1 MADILSAD
9 CGKADKNMKKK
20 IIRAV
25 VLSVA
30 FVAAVILSG
39 IWINRGEADMIVE
52 MESATLPT
60 VSFQSGGY
68 EINRLAGYRQE
79 MRIPAMRDT
88 ITPLDKN
95 GDVTLLVQKYGT
107 EPEKLISRLYTLD
120 GSEVLAEEVIT
131 DLGESVILHVGPDLK
146 ENTEAVL
153 QLILYPKNNEA
164 VYYYTRVIR
173 KTDSDVGECMD
184 FTRNLHESMLAKNE
198 AKVKPY
204 LETDETVVNRT
215 LHEVDIHAKPSQA
228 LWGNMNPKV
237 SDTVLWELKESNDT
251 YQSILL
257 KYRVQDKDE
266 ADRTEEYLVK
276 EFFKVRK
283 YGKKFYL
290 LDYERMMDR
299 ILDATTGFVTVQGI
313 DLGISGADVDYR
325 CTQDGTKTAF
335 VKNGELWCYDKKGD
349 TLSCVFSFRDGA
361 DSRGDYD
368 QHDVQI
374 VNMDEKGNLVFMVYG
389 YMNRGIHEGE
399 VGVAVY
405 KYRHDHSTIEE
416 KVFLSSDKAYAVA
429 SEELCRLVYYNEDS
443 HSIYLMKD
451 HALIA
456 QSTDGEEKRIL
467 AEDLETAD
475 YVVSDDG
482 RYVAWKKDNATV
494 ETFDFATEQGNTV
507 TAGAKEEL
515 CPLAFVGDDLILG
528 YLRTKEKGIGLSG
541 TSLTP
546 MYKLEI
552 RDPQNTVVKTYQE
565 SSVMVSDI
573 FVSDRM
579 VTLKRVKKS
588 SGTYRSIGDDYIT
601 NHEEQKE
608 QKVQLVS
615 YTTTDRQEQYR
626 LVFDERIQD
635 DSPRLRYPKQ
645 VMSDQTTVFDMK
657 SESDADCYYVYG
669 AGEMAGAY
677 DRAGYA
683 VQKADEIEGVVVSA
697 NQTYVWERGNYQGWY
712 QIPSLRGRARKSGET
727 TLDVCL
733 KLMLAYEDVEKYD
746 LKGKSPLDVIGAYDI
761 GEPLDLTGCAAEDLR
776 YIIGRGTP
784 VLAMKDGKSACLLIG
799 YRGNIMIYI
808 DPSDGKIKTNT
819 TKAIDEMTEGSG
831 HTYLGYA
838 KAPTYHE

>member
-1 MADILSAD
+1 MEDIPSAD

-20 IIRAV
+20 IIRTV

-30 FVAAVILSG
+30 FIVAVILSG
-39 IWINRGEADMIVE
+39 IWINRGKADVIVE

-60 VSFQSGGY
+60 VSFQSDGY
-68 EINRLAGYRQE
+68 EINRLAGYKRE

-95 GDVTLLVQKYGT
+95 GDVTLLMQTYET
-107 EPEKLISRLYTLD
+107 DPEKLVYRLYTLD
-120 GSEVLAEEVIT
+120 GSEVLAEESIS
-131 DLGESVILHVGPDLK
+131 DPGESIILHAGSDLK
-146 ENTEAVL
+146 EDTEAVL
-153 QLILYPKNNEA
+153 QLILYPEKNEA
-164 VYYYTRVIR
+164 VYYYTRVVR
-173 KTDSDVGECMD
+173 KTDSDVKECLD
-184 FTRNLHESMLAKNE
+184 FTGKLHEDMLAKNE
-198 AKVKPY
+198 DRVKPY
-204 LETDETVVNRT
+204 LETDETADNRS
-215 LHEVDIHAKPSQA
+215 LHKVDIHAEPSQV
-228 LWGNMNPKV
+228 LWGGMNPKV
-237 SDTVLWELKESNDT
+237 SDTVSWELKESNDT

-257 KYRVQDKDE
+257 KYRVQDKGDAGE
-266 ADRTEEYLVK
+266 AEEYIVK

-290 LDYERMMDR
+290 LDYQRTMNR
-299 ILDATTGFVTVQGI
+299 ILDTETGFVTAQGI
-313 DLGISGADVDYR
+313 DLGISADDLDYR
-325 CTQDGTKTAF
+325 CTQDGTKVAF

-349 TLSCVFSFRDGA
+349 TLSRVFSFCDGK

-374 VNMDEKGNLVFMVYG
+374 VDMDETGNLLFMVYG
-389 YMNRGIHEGE
+389 YMNRGTHEGE
-399 VGVAVY
+399 VGAAIY

-443 HSIYLMKD
+443 QSVYLMKD

-456 QSTDGEEKRIL
+456 RSIDRKDEKVL
-467 AEDLETAD
+467 AEDLENED
-475 YVVSDDG
+475 YAVSDDG
-482 RYVAWKKDNATV
+482 RYVAWKKDEKTV
-494 ETFDFATEQGNTV
+494 EIYDFATEHANTV
-507 TAGAKEEL
+507 TTDAEEEL

-528 YLRTKEKGIGLSG
+528 YLRTKEKGTSLSG

-552 RDPQNTVVKTYQE
+552 RDPQNAIVKTYQE
-565 SSVMVSDI
+565 SPVMVSDV
-573 FVSDRM
+573 FASDRM

-588 SGTYRSIGDDYIT
+588 NGTYRSVGDDYIT
-601 NHEEQKE
+601 NHEEQQE
-608 QKVQLVS
+608 QKVQFVS

-626 LVFDERIQD
+626 LLFDETIQD

-645 VMSDQTTVFDMK
+645 VMQDQTTVFDMK
-657 SESDADCYYVYG
+657 SESETDCYYVYG
-669 AGEMAGAY
+669 AGEMAGIY

-683 VQKADEIEGVVVSA
+683 VKKADEIEGVVISA

-712 QIPSLRGRARKSGET
+712 QIPNLRGRSRKSGET
-727 TLDVCL
+727 TLAVCL
-733 KLMLAYEDVEKYD
+733 KLILAYENVEKYE
-746 LKGKSPLDVIGAYDI
+746 LKGKTPLEVIGVYDI

-784 VLAMKDGKSACLLIG
+784 VLAMKDGKNACLLIG

-819 TKAIDEMTEGSG
+819 MRAIDEMTEGSG

-838 KAPTYHE
+838 KAPEYQN